1 MKRNILIW
9 LPVFLLPASNLVSM
23 LIENQNHEIFIPSI
37 VGAVVEEI
45 IFRWLMLDKWLFRER
60 WIKRGTAILVGAIA
74 FSLMHLWNLRNGTSI
89 SEVLIQILFAFSFSI
104 WAGTVAWKSTWLIPL
119 LAHVLLN
126 ATAGEESLWLSLI
139 VSGIVLTDGVMVIR
153 CLWTERNI

>member
-1 MKRNILIW
+1 
-9 LPVFLLPASNLVSM
+9 M

-60 WIKRGTAILVGAIA
+60 RIKRGISILVSAIA

-104 WAGTVAWKSTWLIPL
+104 WAGAVAWKSTWLIPL

-126 ATAGEESLWLSLI
+126 ATAGEITVPMWVSVLVSAYLLVDGWLVMSHLES
-139 VSGIVLTDGVMVIR
+139 VPMK
-153 CLWTERNI
+153 